1 MTNAPKKVP
10 CKHEDD
16 RQVFH
21 ADLPQQFVFWSKE
34 QLFALQVLIAQT
46 CLRPFCVPFH
56 ASTPDDAI
64 LVQPEISFFFL
75 YTRYNLYTH
84 HQFIYTITYIFLTNP
99 ICKLFT
105 NYTQKYATNK
115 FSLTVY
121 YLVYFEVTFLLQ
133 ILKLNVLS
141 KIFFE
146 SMHSSKKKCKPTGL
160 FCRHHYFQKSSW
172 ITFFNDLN
180 R

>member
-1 MTNAPKKVP
+1 MLQKKVP
-10 CKHEDD
+10 CKREDD

-84 HQFIYTITYIFLTNP
+84 HHFIYTITYIFLP
-99 ICKLFT
+99 ILFV
-105 NYTQKYATNK
+105 N
-115 FSLTVY
+115 F
-121 YLVYFEVTFLLQ
+121 LQ
-133 ILKLNVLS
+133 IIHRSILPINCTSIHRSYSLLLGK
-141 KIFFE
+141 F
-146 SMHSSKKKCKPTGL
+146 
-160 FCRHHYFQKSSW
+160 
-172 ITFFNDLN
+172 
-180 R
+180 